1 MKRLKI
7 LAFLLAAVT
16 SVAAVQGASNWTF
29 QGCWSQSGFG
39 PCYDVFTDSS
49 GAYWRCKACGTT
61 NKPNSNTCFRI
72 SPSTGFWCS

>member
-7 LAFLLAAVT
+7 LAFLLAAVI
-16 SVAAVQGASNWTF
+16 SAAVQGASNWTF
-29 QGCWSQSGFG
+29 QGCWAQFAAG
-39 PCYDVFTDSS
+39 PCYDAYTDSS

-61 NKPNSNTCFRI
+61 NNPSPRTCFQI